1 MEISIEEVAK
11 VELEDKTQVQEEEVV
26 VDQLLIHKDIAM
38 DIKEVIGIAIAEVLV
53 LLLTSLVRDVIRLG
67 VVQVVPVLLA
77 WECLVDGLLLRTEEW
92 EDQVVPD

>member
-1 MEISIEEVAK
+1 M
-11 VELEDKTQVQEEEVV
+11 
-26 VDQLLIHKDIAM
+26 DQPLIHKDIAT